1 MKFLNIL
8 NYPNELKQRNNNEIN
23 PVSIFKIDK
32 SGTTIDIVGHVK
44 SIKDNKIW
52 IPNILFLD
60 NKITQN
66 TKILIDCNC
75 FSFMYEFYFHLYKN
89 DALKYPNKLTKEQL
103 KYGKKSLTVLSG
115 CKHVIGLSRVIQ
127 HNIGRINNMKEN
139 IVDKEK

>member
-32 SGTTIDIVGHVK
+32 SATTIDIVGHVK
-44 SIKDNKIW
+44 STKDNKTW

-66 TKILIDCNC
+66 TKVLIDCNC

-89 DALKYPNKLTKEQL
+89 VALKYPNKLTK
-103 KYGKKSLTVLSG
+103 
-115 CKHVIGLSRVIQ
+115 
-127 HNIGRINNMKEN
+127 
-139 IVDKEK
+139 